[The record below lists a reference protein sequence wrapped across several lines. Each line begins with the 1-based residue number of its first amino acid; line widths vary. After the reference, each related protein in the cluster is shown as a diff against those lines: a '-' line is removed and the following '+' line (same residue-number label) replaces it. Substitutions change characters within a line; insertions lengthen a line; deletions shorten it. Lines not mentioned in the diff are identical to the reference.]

1 MFSILKWGA
10 IFLACAG
17 PPSAIA
23 AVYMHKPNPDKLHE
37 AIGNIGFYPITPPTS
52 LRAPGSLYHVS
63 SDGKYYSMLCEVQPE
78 RLVAVT
84 RTSFTN
90 NQVSSE
96 LRKARLG
103 VSAELLRNIEATVNA
118 KLVESVKL
126 EIDDVEVLEVS
137 LEDLAIIADELLRRG
152 TCDQEVRR
160 YLQEGDYICQGQQ
173 VLKATT
179 KYTVAFDNTATAAGL
194 LSRTA
199 EVIKLTY
206 DSDAKF
212 EGGQI
217 VSGKNLYY
225 GMKLA
230 PRCLYLPGHKSRR
243 PPLNF
248 WHRIADRVAVL
259 DFLN

>member
-1 MFSILKWGA
+1 MSPILKWGA
-10 IFLACAG
+10 LFLACVG
-17 PPSAIA
+17 PPSTVA
-23 AVYMHKPNPDKLHE
+23 AVYMHKPNPDKLNE
-37 AIGNIGFYPITPPTS
+37 AIVDIGFYPITPPTS

-63 SDGKYYSMLCEVQPE
+63 SDGKYYTMLCEVEPQ

-103 VSAELLRNIEATVNA
+103 VSTELLRNIEASANA

-126 EIDDVEVLEVS
+126 ELDDVEVLEVS
-137 LEDLAIIADELLRRG
+137 LEDLAIIADELLHRG
-152 TCDQEVRR
+152 TCDHEVRK
-160 YLQEGDYICQGQQ
+160 YLEEGDYICQGQQ

-179 KYTVAFDNTATAAGL
+179 KYSVAFDDSAAGAL
-194 LSRTA
+194 KRTA
-199 EVIKLTY
+199 EVIKSTF
-206 DSDAKF
+206 DSDARF

-217 VSGKNLYY
+217 ISGKNLYY

-230 PRCLYLPGHKSRR
+230 PRCLYLPGQRSRR

-248 WHRIADRVAVL
+248 WYRMASRFSAL

>member
-17 PPSAIA
+17 PPSTVA
-23 AVYMHKPNPDKLHE
+23 AVYMHKPSPDKLNE
-37 AIGNIGFYPITPPTS
+37 AIEAIGFYPITPPTS

-63 SDGKYYSMLCEVQPE
+63 ADGKFYTMLCEVEPQ

-90 NQVSSE
+90 NQISSE

-103 VSAELLRNIEATVNA
+103 VSTDLLRNIEATVKA
-118 KLVESVKL
+118 KLVEAVKL

-137 LEDLAIIADELLRRG
+137 LENLAIIADELLRRG

-179 KYTVAFDNTATAAGL
+179 KYSVAFDNTATGL
-194 LSRTA
+194 LNRTA

-206 DSDAKF
+206 DSDARF

-217 VSGKNLYY
+217 ISGKNLYY

-230 PRCLYLPGHKSRR
+230 PRCLYLPGQRSRR
-243 PPLNF
+243 PPLSS
-248 WHRIADRVAVL
+248 WHRIADRFAVL

>member
-1 MFSILKWGA
+1 MFPILKWGA
-10 IFLACAG
+10 ILLACAG
-17 PPSAIA
+17 PPGAVA
-23 AVYMHKPNPDKLHE
+23 AVYMHKPSPDKLNE
-37 AIGNIGFYPITPPTS
+37 AIEYIGFYPITPPTS

-63 SDGKYYSMLCEVQPE
+63 SDGKSYSMLCEVEPQ
-78 RLVAVT
+78 RLIAVT

-103 VSAELLRNIEATVNA
+103 VSTELLRNIEATVNA

-137 LEDLAIIADELLRRG
+137 LEDLAIIADELLHRG

-160 YLQEGDYICQGQQ
+160 YLQEGDYVCQGQQ

-179 KYTVAFDNTATAAGL
+179 KYTVAFDNTATGL
-194 LSRTA
+194 LNRTA

-206 DSDAKF
+206 DSDARF

-230 PRCLYLPGHKSRR
+230 PRCLYLPGQRSRR
-243 PPLNF
+243 PPLSF
-248 WHRIADRVAVL
+248 WHRMADRFAVL

>member
-1 MFSILKWGA
+1 MSSVMKWGA

-17 PPSAIA
+17 PPG
-23 AVYMHKPNPDKLHE
+23 AVASVYLHKPNPDKLNE
-37 AIGNIGFYPITPPTS
+37 AIVDIGFYPITPPTS

-63 SDGKYYSMLCEVQPE
+63 ADGKYYTMLCEVQPQ

-96 LRKARLG
+96 LRKTRLG
-103 VSAELLRNIEATVNA
+103 VTTDLLKNIESSAGA
-118 KLVESVKL
+118 KLVEAVKL
-126 EIDDVEVLEVS
+126 ELDDVEVLEVS
-137 LEDLAIIADELLRRG
+137 LEDLAIIADELLHRG
-152 TCDQEVRR
+152 TCDQEVRK

-179 KYTVAFDNTATAAGL
+179 KYTVAFEDSASGAL
-194 LSRTA
+194 KRTA
-199 EVIKLTY
+199 EVIQSTY
-206 DSDAKF
+206 DSDARY

-217 VSGKNLYY
+217 ISGKNLYY

-230 PRCLYLPGHKSRR
+230 PRCLYLPGQRSRR
-243 PPLNF
+243 PPLNLWQRMANQF
-248 WHRIADRVAVL
+248 TVL
-259 DFLN
+259 NLFN

>member
-1 MFSILKWGA
+1 MFPILKWGA
-10 IFLACAG
+10 IFLACVGAPG
-17 PPSAIA
+17 AVA
-23 AVYMHKPNPDKLHE
+23 AVYMHKPSPDKLYE
-37 AIGNIGFYPITPPTS
+37 AIVNIGFYPITPPTS

-63 SDGKYYSMLCEVQPE
+63 SDGKYYSMLCEVQPQ

-103 VSAELLRNIEATVNA
+103 VSTELLRNIETTVNA

-126 EIDDVEVLEVS
+126 ELDDVEVLEVS
-137 LEDLAIIADELLRRG
+137 LEDLAIIADELLHRG
-152 TCDQEVRR
+152 TCDHEVRK

-179 KYTVAFDNTATAAGL
+179 KYTVAFDNTATGL
-194 LSRTA
+194 LNRTA

-206 DSDAKF
+206 DSDARF

-217 VSGKNLYY
+217 ISGKNLYY

-230 PRCLYLPGHKSRR
+230 PRCLYLPGQRSRQ
-243 PPLNF
+243 PPLSF
-248 WHRIADRVAVL
+248 WHRIANRYPVL

>member
-1 MFSILKWGA
+1 
-10 IFLACAG
+10 
-17 PPSAIA
+17 
-23 AVYMHKPNPDKLHE
+23 MHKPNPDKLNE
-37 AIGNIGFYPITPPTS
+37 AIVDIGFYPITPPTS

-63 SDGKYYSMLCEVQPE
+63 SDGKYYSMLCEVEPQ

-90 NQVSSE
+90 KQVSSE

-103 VSAELLRNIEATVNA
+103 VTTELLRNIETTVNA

-126 EIDDVEVLEVS
+126 ELDDVEVLEVS
-137 LEDLAIIADELLRRG
+137 LEDLAVIANELLHRG

-179 KYTVAFDNTATAAGL
+179 KYTVAFDDTATGL
-194 LSRTA
+194 LNRTA
-199 EVIKLTY
+199 EVIKLTF
-206 DSDAKF
+206 DADARF

-217 VSGKNLYY
+217 ISGKNLYY

-230 PRCLYLPGHKSRR
+230 PRCLYLPGQRSRR
-243 PPLNF
+243 PPLSF
-248 WHRIADRVAVL
+248 WHRITDRFPVL
-259 DFLN
+259 DFRN